1 VAGPS
6 SPKIALVTGI
16 SGFTGAYVR
25 AELES
30 RGYRVV
36 GLAHHATPNAEDHVV
51 DLCDAP
57 ALTAFVHALSP
68 SIVLH
73 LGAITFVPH
82 ADAFEIYRVNLFG
95 TLNLL
100 DALATAKAKPS
111 SVLLASSANVYGNP
125 TVELVPESY
134 PPAPVNHYATS
145 KLAME
150 HMARTYSDRLP
161 IVITRP
167 FNYTG
172 VGQTERF
179 LVPKIV
185 AHFRRRDPVIELGN
199 VDIERDFSDVRDVAR
214 IYAKLVESGSAIGMT
229 VNVGSGR
236 SISLRSIVAKLEEFA
251 GHRIEIRVNP
261 AFVRSNDIARLAADT
276 SRLDAAIGLNERVA
290 FESTIAWMLD

>member
-1 VAGPS
+1 M
-6 SPKIALVTGI
+6 
-16 SGFTGAYVR
+16 
-25 AELES
+25 
-30 RGYRVV
+30 
-36 GLAHHATPNAEDHVV
+36 
-51 DLCDAP
+51 
-57 ALTAFVHALSP
+57 
-68 SIVLH
+68 
-73 LGAITFVPH
+73 
-82 ADAFEIYRVNLFG
+82 
-95 TLNLL
+95 
-100 DALATAKAKPS
+100 
-111 SVLLASSANVYGNP
+111 
-125 TVELVPESY
+125 
-134 PPAPVNHYATS
+134 NHYETS
-145 KLAME
+145 KYAME
-150 HMARTYSDRLP
+150 HMARTYSVRLP
-161 IVITRP
+161 IVIP
-167 FNYTG
+167 LHFNYPG